1 MSDHERDDA
10 QWRPPGHDDDQWRRP
25 GGSDAPE
32 PGPSE
37 RGDRVTPSEHG
48 PASERDDWVTPGSAA
63 DDSAPVG
70 GEDLSAAVEAL
81 EATAEADEV
90 PAAAAPVGPVL
101 IRATDV
107 RKTYKRG
114 PEEVHAL
121 DGVSFSLHAG
131 EVVGLVGPSG
141 SGKTTLLN
149 LLCGWEHADSGEVRW
164 PSAGDT
170 PAERRPWV
178 DLAILPQSLGLVEEL
193 SVRENI
199 ELPIRLRRER
209 AGSSSNGSKGSNG
222 ANGKGSKAS
231 KDDAKAERDAI
242 RARIDDL
249 MDALGLTK
257 FAERGPFEISLG
269 EQQRTALARAL
280 VLRPKLLLADEPTGH
295 QDAQWG
301 RGVFGVI
308 REAASLGTCCF
319 VATHNREAVKF
330 VDRMIAIQD
339 GHLADVDLEAER
351 AAVD

>member
-1 MSDHERDDA
+1 MTDDDRM
-10 QWRPPGHDDDQWRRP
+10 WRPP
-25 GGSDAPE
+25 
-32 PGPSE
+32 SE
-37 RGDRVTPSEHG
+37 RV
-48 PASERDDWVTPGSAA
+48 
-63 DDSAPVG
+63 
-70 GEDLSAAVEAL
+70 
-81 EATAEADEV
+81 AEQ
-90 PAAAAPVGPVL
+90 AAAAATPVAGPAAVPAGAEPSGPVL
-101 IRATDV
+101 IEAADV

-121 DGVSFSLHAG
+121 DGVSFRLHAG

-149 LLCGWEHADSGEVRW
+149 LLCGWEHADAGEVRW
-164 PSAGDT
+164 PGSGDT

-209 AGSSSNGSKGSNG
+209 GEANGSNGSKGSD
-222 ANGKGSKAS
+222 AAAAS
-231 KDDAKAERDAI
+231 KEAMRD
-242 RARIDDL
+242 RVDDL
-249 MDALGLTK
+249 MDALGLSK
-257 FAERGPFEISLG
+257 FAARGPFEISLG

-308 REAASLGTCCF
+308 REAASQGTCCF

-330 VDRMIAIQD
+330 VDRMLSIHD
-339 GHLADVDLEAER
+339 GHLSDVDIEAER
-351 AAVD
+351 ATVD

>member
-1 MSDHERDDA
+1 
-10 QWRPPGHDDDQWRRP
+10 
-25 GGSDAPE
+25 
-32 PGPSE
+32 
-37 RGDRVTPSEHG
+37 
-48 PASERDDWVTPGSAA
+48 
-63 DDSAPVG
+63 
-70 GEDLSAAVEAL
+70 
-81 EATAEADEV
+81 
-90 PAAAAPVGPVL
+90 VL
-101 IRATDV
+101 IEATDV
-107 RKTYKRG
+107 HKTYKRG
-114 PEEVHAL
+114 PEEVRAL
-121 DGVSFSLHAG
+121 DGVSFTLHEG

-149 LLCGWEHADSGEVRW
+149 LLCGWEQADAGSMRW
-164 PSAGDT
+164 PRSGDM
-170 PAERRPWV
+170 PADRRPWI

-209 AGSSSNGSKGSNG
+209 PNGSNGSGDANGSKGS
-222 ANGKGSKAS
+222 AKPS
-231 KDDAKAERDAI
+231 KDDAKAERDAV

-257 FAERGPFEISLG
+257 FGDRGPFEISLG

-330 VDRMIAIQD
+330 VDRMLAIQD
-339 GHLADVDLEAER
+339 GQLADVDIEAER
-351 AAVD
+351 ATVD

>member
-1 MSDHERDDA
+1 MTPDHDE
-10 QWRPPGHDDDQWRRP
+10 
-25 GGSDAPE
+25 
-32 PGPSE
+32 
-37 RGDRVTPSEHG
+37 V
-48 PASERDDWVTPGSAA
+48 VTPGSAA

-70 GEDLSAAVEAL
+70 GEDLSAAAEAL
-81 EATAEADEV
+81 AATAAADEV
-90 PAAAAPVGPVL
+90 PVAAAPTGPVL
-101 IRATDV
+101 IEASDV

-121 DGVSFSLHAG
+121 DGVSFALRAG

-164 PSAGDT
+164 PGSGDT
-170 PAERRPWV
+170 PAERRPWI

-199 ELPIRLRRER
+199 ELPVRLRRER
-209 AGSSSNGSKGSNG
+209 AGSNGS
-222 ANGKGSKAS
+222 NGKGSKD
-231 KDDAKAERDAI
+231 KDAAKAERDAV

-339 GHLADVDLEAER
+339 GQLADVDLEAER